1 MFGKIAKPKRRAAG
15 GARGSARESGAVRAK
30 REREERALV
39 RARSSATTQVARV
52 FRGLRGRRQL
62 LAQFFDNS
70 TAGGGEGSASSGS
83 PGSWN
88 METFF
93 VASSLGGTLA
103 AAVRSFLTSAH
114 LRRVV
119 PGGGDLPL
127 PDQAALDAALP
138 SLCPEL
144 TRGAAAYVSHIQRQG
159 DDAARAGMRRQVGLL
174 ARELA
179 AWLGRAFPP
188 MGAIAAAP
196 ARVAPV
202 QAAAAVAEALDALTA
217 APALRGLLKHV
228 AADALGALAGLL
240 ATAGPPAGLVAS
252 LDAICSRALA
262 PSVASSE
269 SPAIFRQVV
278 LRALK
283 VPGFVG
289 RAQGT
294 GGVEGGRRR
303 GGRGGRGWEAKG
315 CVVARSVRE
324 LPLLLRDGKWT
335 EGGR

>member
-15 GARGSARESGAVRAK
+15 GARGTARESGAVRAK

-52 FRGLRGRRQL
+52 FRGLRGRRRL
-62 LAQFFDNS
+62 LARFFDNN
-70 TAGGGEGSASSGS
+70 TAGGGAGSASSGSPGS

-88 METFF
+88 METF
-93 VASSLGGTLA
+93 VTSSLGGSLA

-119 PGGGDLPL
+119 PRGGDLPL

-188 MGAIAAAP
+188 AGAIAAAP

-240 ATAGPPAGLVAS
+240 ATADPPAGLVAS

-278 LRALK
+278 LRAMK

-289 RAQGT
+289 RAQGM
-294 GGVEGGRRR
+294 GGVEGGRR
-303 GGRGGRGWEAKG
+303 GCGRGGSGRKRR
-315 CVVARSVRE
+315 VV
-324 LPLLLRDGKWT
+324 
-335 EGGR
+335 

>member
-1 MFGKIAKPKRRAAG
+1 
-15 GARGSARESGAVRAK
+15 
-30 REREERALV
+30 
-39 RARSSATTQVARV
+39 
-52 FRGLRGRRQL
+52 
-62 LAQFFDNS
+62 
-70 TAGGGEGSASSGS
+70 
-83 PGSWN
+83 
-88 METFF
+88 
-93 VASSLGGTLA
+93 
-103 AAVRSFLTSAH
+103 
-114 LRRVV
+114 
-119 PGGGDLPL
+119 
-127 PDQAALDAALP
+127 
-138 SLCPEL
+138 
-144 TRGAAAYVSHIQRQG
+144 
-159 DDAARAGMRRQVGLL
+159 
-174 ARELA
+174 
-179 AWLGRAFPP
+179 

-335 EGGR
+335 EGGCIQAVACHYYGGILFSLPCDTVLNSFSSPCTTSPPHKHTHTHTHTHTPAHTPAHTTTHATTHARNPNADLAAHQSMRHSGTRGHHRYPWHRAPVRCRGRPSHSHPHACRLCRRP

>member
-15 GARGSARESGAVRAK
+15 GARGTARESGAVRAK

-52 FRGLRGRRQL
+52 FRGLRGRRRL
-62 LAQFFDNS
+62 LARFFDNN
-70 TAGGGEGSASSGS
+70 TAGGGAGSASSGSPGS

-88 METFF
+88 METF
-93 VASSLGGTLA
+93 VTSSLGGSLA

-119 PGGGDLPL
+119 PRGGDLPL
-127 PDQAALDAALP
+127 PHQAALDAALP

-188 MGAIAAAP
+188 AGAIAAAP

-240 ATAGPPAGLVAS
+240 ATADPPAGLVAS

-278 LRALK
+278 LRAMK

-289 RAQGT
+289 RAQGM
-294 GGVEGGRRR
+294 GGVEGGRR
-303 GGRGGRGWEAKG
+303 GCGRGGSGRMRR
-315 CVVARSVRE
+315 VV
-324 LPLLLRDGKWT
+324 
-335 EGGR
+335 